1 MLIHRVQ
8 RISVVYVPSV
18 GSMCQIF
25 VALPQN
31 ATVRDLKHIVGERM
45 QATPF
50 TVVSQIAKG

>member
-1 MLIHRVQ
+1 
-8 RISVVYVPSV
+8 
-18 GSMCQIF
+18 MCQIF